1 MHQVSTM
8 KLKGTSSA
16 NEAERV
22 NIAQIILCDVTC
34 IKVACFT
41 KVDEPLIQLSA
52 VTNVQALQISSGHFK
67 IILLC

>member
-1 MHQVSTM
+1 M

-41 KVDEPLIQLSA
+41 KVDGPLIQLSA